1 MFHVLFKLK
10 NNWIICKWEICI
22 YKIIKFWNGL
32 AAEIIQSKPS
42 MDFIF
47 DVCAF
52 VLYERLI
59 ILVEIV
65 ILSRYADLQRSFFF
79 SIYAQINISIA
90 FILR

>member
-1 MFHVLFKLK
+1 
-10 NNWIICKWEICI
+10 
-22 YKIIKFWNGL
+22 
-32 AAEIIQSKPS
+32 

-52 VLYERLI
+52 VLYGRLI